1 LKRFFIFFIT
11 ISKEKKIIVKLSVHL
26 GFEPGI
32 HRACSTWT
40 MRRKIDLLVR
50 EVFMHTEPKI
60 KVQLGPV
67 LEIAVSLKFDKVW
80 KRDTNFKKDAGV

>member
-1 LKRFFIFFIT
+1 
-11 ISKEKKIIVKLSVHL
+11 
-26 GFEPGI
+26 
-32 HRACSTWT
+32 

-60 KVQLGPV
+60 KVQLG
-67 LEIAVSLKFDKVW
+67 KVW

>member
-1 LKRFFIFFIT
+1 VKVGVLKRFFIFFIT
-11 ISKEKKIIVKLSVHL
+11 ISKEKKII
-26 GFEPGI
+26 
-32 HRACSTWT
+32 
-40 MRRKIDLLVR
+40 VR

-67 LEIAVSLKFDKVW
+67 LDIAVSLKFDKVW